1 MHNNNQKNKLLTT
14 VYLLPTVVILLVFMI
29 IPIIYT
35 FYLSF
40 FDWNLIASN
49 KNFVG
54 LENYI
59 TIFTDAVNRKVLM
72 NTFFYIILLLILNF
86 IVPYF
91 IAIIVQFFIGKMK
104 GPYKVIF
111 FIPSIFSLVVGAML
125 FSWIMNPVS
134 GPLADVMK
142 MIGLSIPNWTN
153 SGGMAIVIVCLITNW
168 KVFGYNFVLL
178 LTGLGAIPKNLI
190 DAAKIDRI
198 PKWRVIWNI
207 VLPLNKSIALYVLIL
222 TIVQGL
228 QYVFTPIS
236 VITQGGPYYGSSNI
250 LYHTYLNAFVLY
262 KTGNASALAILTFMV
277 FLVLLYIEMRFV
289 EGKSKKYA

>member
-1 MHNNNQKNKLLTT
+1 MHNNDHKRKLLVT
-14 VYLLPTVVILLVFMI
+14 VYLLPTVAILFIFMV

-40 FDWNLIASN
+40 FDWNLIAPT
-49 KNFVG
+49 KKFVG

-59 TIFTDAVNRKVLM
+59 TIFTDSVNRKVLL
-72 NTFFYIILLLILNF
+72 NTVFYIVLLLALNF
-86 IVPYF
+86 ILPYF
-91 IAIIVQFFIGKMK
+91 IAIVVQFFIGKMK

-134 GPLADVMK
+134 GPLAIVMK
-142 MIGLSIPNWTN
+142 MVGFSLPNWTN
-153 SGGMAIVIVCLITNW
+153 SGGMAIVIICLITNW

-190 DAAKIDRI
+190 DATKIDRI

-228 QYVFTPIS
+228 QFVFTPIS

-262 KTGNASALAILTFMV
+262 KTGNASALAMLTFII
-277 FLVLLYIEMRFV
+277 FLVLLYAEMKFV
-289 EGKSKKYA
+289 EGKSNNYA